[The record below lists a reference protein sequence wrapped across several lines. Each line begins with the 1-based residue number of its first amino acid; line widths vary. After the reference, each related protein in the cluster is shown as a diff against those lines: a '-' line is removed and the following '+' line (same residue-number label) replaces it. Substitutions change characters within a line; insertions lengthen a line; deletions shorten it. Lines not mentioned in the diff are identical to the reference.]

1 MLDDVLLEEGG
12 GGEGSIVVSVVELE
26 SLFFWLERRLRGREG
41 DPNGLLDCIFNDEG
55 ADDEVEFW
63 CA

>member
-1 MLDDVLLEEGG
+1 M
-12 GGEGSIVVSVVELE
+12 VELE

-41 DPNGLLDCIFNDEG
+41 DLDGLLDCIFNDED

-63 CA
+63 WACES

>member
-12 GGEGSIVVSVVELE
+12 GGEGSVVDSVVELE

-41 DPNGLLDCIFNDEG
+41 DLNGLLDCIFNDED

-63 CA
+63 